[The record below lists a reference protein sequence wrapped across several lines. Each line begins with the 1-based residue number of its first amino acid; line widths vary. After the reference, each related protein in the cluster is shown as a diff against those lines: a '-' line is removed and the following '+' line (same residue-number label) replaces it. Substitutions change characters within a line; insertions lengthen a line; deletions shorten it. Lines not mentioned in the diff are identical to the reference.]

1 MIEEGDG
8 ASPHQNA
15 VGCRGLLIHGF
26 LWLINEKEDQQGQLG
41 ARSVRRRPALDFGS
55 SHDVRVVR
63 SASGSTL
70 SGQSA
75 RDSLSLPLSPYPLSL

>member
-1 MIEEGDG
+1 MSG
-8 ASPHQNA
+8 
-15 VGCRGLLIHGF
+15 LIHGF
-26 LWLINEKEDQQGQLG
+26 LWLINGKEDQQGQLG
-41 ARSVRRRPALDFGS
+41 AQSVRRRPALDFGS

-75 RDSLSLPLSPYPLSL
+75 RDSLCLSPYPLSL